1 MILEKESGFGCQPET
16 ALIQQAQ
23 GGNQESLNLLLL
35 RHERLVH
42 WVVQRQWL
50 YTLPYAAA
58 VQEGQRGLWHAIL
71 GFDPE
76 RGSKFSTYAY
86 QAIMKYVWGA
96 VKAEVRRIRR
106 EIPTE
111 VLGLYFSDSSPDP
124 ARLRDWE
131 DVRQSLSGLV
141 RWLPEKQAQIIQIHY
156 GLDEYVSHS
165 QPEIAKRFGVTKQR
179 ISQLEIAA
187 LVWLRQPAHSQEL
200 RSLLARHDQAQYEL
214 ADRLAQAWLRRRG
227 RAKWMPLKGLPSRP
241 GRKRLFSSTGVAC

>member
-1 MILEKESGFGCQPET
+1 MISEKESDFSCRAEA
-16 ALIQQAQ
+16 ALMKQAQ

-42 WVVQRQWL
+42 WVVHRQWL
-50 YTLPYAAA
+50 YTLPYAVA
-58 VQEGQRGLWHAIL
+58 VQEGRHGLWHAIL

-86 QAIMKYVWGA
+86 PAIMKYVWAG
-96 VKAEVRRIRR
+96 VKAAVRRSEQ

-111 VLGLYFSDSSPDP
+111 VLGLYFYENSPDP
-124 ARLRDWE
+124 ARLREWE
-131 DVRQSLSGLV
+131 DVRQSLLVLV
-141 RWLPEKQAQIIQIHY
+141 RRLPAAQAQVIQMHY
-156 GLDEYVSHS
+156 GLDGYAAHS
-165 QPEIAKRFGVTKQR
+165 QAEIAKRFGVSKQW

-200 RSLLARHDQAQYEL
+200 RSLLARHNQTQYEL

-227 RAKWMPLKGLPSRP
+227 
-241 GRKRLFSSTGVAC
+241 GRSGRH